1 MKVFNHEETAIK
13 EFDVINDQLQESAT
27 KANATANTLMP
38 IMMNLLNIQYVLVAI
53 IGGLFAVYG
62 VSALTVGMIAS
73 FLQLSRSLNGP
84 ISQISQQINF
94 VIMALA
100 GADRIF
106 QLLDEE
112 SEVDDGYVT
121 LVNVKEVQGEL
132 IETKERTGIWA

>member
-1 MKVFNHEETAIK
+1 
-13 EFDVINDQLQESAT
+13 
-27 KANATANTLMP
+27 
-38 IMMNLLNIQYVLVAI
+38 
-53 IGGLFAVYG
+53 
-62 VSALTVGMIAS
+62 MIAS

-112 SEVDDGYVT
+112 SEVDDG
-121 LVNVKEVQGEL
+121 
-132 IETKERTGIWA
+132 